1 MYDMYPW
8 DSASQGDYPP
18 QPLRSVRNP
27 ARRAPKPRNGS
38 ALDGSALDG
47 SALDGT
53 ALDGTA
59 LDGSAHDGSA
69 HNGSANNGSANS
81 SGALNGHA
89 RDITPAQAVQIAL
102 DRRDNG
108 GDAARPAAWA
118 ATATL
123 PAASQARQ

>member
-8 DSASQGDYPP
+8 DSADQGEYPP
-18 QPLRSVRNP
+18 QPLRSVRNPARNP

-38 ALDGSALDG
+38 ALDRTAADRT
-47 SALDGT
+47 ALDGT

-59 LDGSAHDGSA
+59 L
-69 HNGSANNGSANS
+69 NR
-81 SGALNGHA
+81 HA
-89 RDITPAQAVQIAL
+89 RDISPAQAVQIAL

-108 GDAARPAAWA
+108 GEGHPASSHA
-118 ATATL
+118 ATS

>member
-8 DSASQGDYPP
+8 DSASQGEYPP
-18 QPLRSVRNP
+18 QPLRSVRTP

-38 ALDGSALDG
+38 TLDGSAP
-47 SALDGT
+47 
-53 ALDGTA
+53 
-59 LDGSAHDGSA
+59 
-69 HNGSANNGSANS
+69 NGSASNGS
-81 SGALNGHA
+81 ALNGHA

-108 GDAARPAAWA
+108 GDAATPPAVRPALQA
-118 ATATL
+118 ATL

>member
-27 ARRAPKPRNGS
+27 ARRPPKPRNGS
-38 ALDGSALDG
+38 APDGSAP
-47 SALDGT
+47 
-53 ALDGTA
+53 
-59 LDGSAHDGSA
+59 
-69 HNGSANNGSANS
+69 NGS
-81 SGALNGHA
+81 ALNGHA

-108 GDAARPAAWA
+108 GDAATPPAVRPALQA
-118 ATATL
+118 ATP

>member
-27 ARRAPKPRNGS
+27 ARRAPKPRDGSHASNGS
-38 ALDGSALDG
+38 AP
-47 SALDGT
+47 
-53 ALDGTA
+53 
-59 LDGSAHDGSA
+59 
-69 HNGSANNGSANS
+69 NGSAP
-81 SGALNGHA
+81 NGHA

-108 GDAARPAAWA
+108 GDAATPPAVRPAIQAATRPAA
-118 ATATL
+118 L
-123 PAASQARQ
+123 PAPGQARQ